1 MFLSH
6 KKSILYLEILKLQ
19 ITFHLAVIGLAD
31 LIRAWY
37 GPMPNFIC
45 APMQVT
51 RHTVYMVTAILWTVV
66 ALLKVWIVC
75 IHKSVPSIDDDF
87 IAAYV
92 TRASFMMSF
101 LFALVCIIIP
111 QKPAIAYVSSVLLD
125 HWSEHDKRYFT
136 SYHWKLQWLCTGK
149 YGPVEHESKRTFP
162 IPEILLG
169 LGWLSNVISAIMVY
183 IQRRKLERLEGFAIL
198 SLGLSKKYPNKIPR
212 SLESLIGNC
221 SICGLVLVLAIL
233 SFKIK

>member
-1 MFLSH
+1 MSIVFLSH

-111 QKPAIAYVSSVLLD
+111 QKPAIAYVSSVLID
-125 HWSEHDKRYFT
+125 H
-136 SYHWKLQWLCTGK
+136 
-149 YGPVEHESKRTFP
+149 
-162 IPEILLG
+162 
-169 LGWLSNVISAIMVY
+169 
-183 IQRRKLERLEGFAIL
+183 
-198 SLGLSKKYPNKIPR
+198 
-212 SLESLIGNC
+212 
-221 SICGLVLVLAIL
+221 
-233 SFKIK
+233 

>member
-1 MFLSH
+1 M
-6 KKSILYLEILKLQ
+6 YLEILKLQ

-111 QKPAIAYVSSVLLD
+111 QKPAIAYVSSVLPD
-125 HWSEHDKRYFT
+125 H
-136 SYHWKLQWLCTGK
+136 
-149 YGPVEHESKRTFP
+149 
-162 IPEILLG
+162 
-169 LGWLSNVISAIMVY
+169 
-183 IQRRKLERLEGFAIL
+183 
-198 SLGLSKKYPNKIPR
+198 
-212 SLESLIGNC
+212 
-221 SICGLVLVLAIL
+221 
-233 SFKIK
+233 